1 MARQTHKR
9 EDLLRDA
16 VALSPRIKLVYK
28 HAPEV
33 PIFAGFRGEALSL
46 YFDEDPAYHFNSDR
60 ALRRAFYRDELYE
73 SAGGRLRKLLRDT
86 SSGAVKLERL
96 DVSPEFQA
104 SFAKE
109 LETRLTEL
117 RQATNAASIEVIGQV
132 PEDGDGVEK
141 LTTWLNRFEEVIF
154 ANSARVG

>member
-1 MARQTHKR
+1 MPRQTHKR

-46 YFDEDPAYHFNSDR
+46 YFDEDPAYHFNSDK
-60 ALRRAFYRDELYE
+60 ALRRAFYRDKLYE
-73 SAGGRLRKLLRDT
+73 CAGGRLRKLLRDT

-96 DVSPEFQA
+96 EVSPEFQA
-104 SFAKE
+104 SFAKV
-109 LETRLTEL
+109 LETRLAELSQAIKTE
-117 RQATNAASIEVIGQV
+117 SIEPVGQV
-132 PEDGDGVEK
+132 PEDGSGLKK
-141 LTTWLNRFEEVIF
+141 LKTWLEQFEALVF